1 MLSLFGFGKKRKSS
15 KKSTSKKSTNNKRTN
30 KKPPAKLLRLCK
42 KLKIKVTIKRGRK
55 RVYKK
60 VTLLKKLCKRKM
72 KLKKSRKVRK
82 QRKSRFGAWY
92 NPMTWDMFESNI
104 DKLFKIMKT
113 PRGPVRDKMLDDLDR
128 NMTNSAF
135 SKLLNDYRN
144 AMNEGK
150 KKNDPRFMKIS
161 DFYSNN
167 KNVNFGRRRQR
178 FGYDFPEWVLDLSYL
193 SIDEKKEAA
202 KASEKQYW
210 INLDQTRREEWLAQ
224 QDTDG
229 DSRWERMY

>member
-1 MLSLFGFGKKRKSS
+1 MLSLFGFGKKRKS
-15 KKSTSKKSTNNKRTN
+15 KNKRTN

-42 KLKIKVTIKRGRK
+42 KLKIKVTIKRGSK

-92 NPMTWDMFESNI
+92 NPMTWDMFESNT
-104 DKLFKIMKT
+104 DKLIKIMKT
-113 PRGPVRDKMLDDLDR
+113 KRDAARDQMLDDLDR
-128 NMTNSAF
+128 KMSNSAF
-135 SKLLNDYRN
+135 SKLLNDYKN
-144 AMNEGK
+144 VFNKGK
-150 KKNDPRFMKIS
+150 QYNDPRFMTIS
-161 DFYSNN
+161 TFYSPNYKN

-178 FGYDFPEWVLDLSYL
+178 FGYDFPDWVLDLSYL

-202 KASEKQYW
+202 KAKTQDEIQNW
-210 INLDQTRREEWLAQ
+210 INKDQARRETYMAAQ
-224 QDTDG
+224 EEDDRTR
-229 DSRWERMY
+229 SERIY

>member
-1 MLSLFGFGKKRKSS
+1 MLSLFGFGKKRKS
-15 KKSTSKKSTNNKRTN
+15 KNKRTN

-92 NPMTWDMFESNI
+92 NPMTWDMFESNT
-104 DKLFKIMKT
+104 DKLIKIMKT
-113 PRGPVRDKMLDDLDR
+113 KRDAARDQMLDDLAGKM
-128 NMTNSAF
+128 NNSAF
-135 SKLLNDYRN
+135 SKLLNDYKN
-144 AMNEGK
+144 VFNKGK
-150 KKNDPRFMKIS
+150 QYNDPRFMTIS
-161 DFYSNN
+161 KFYSPNYNKN

-178 FGYDFPEWVLDLSYL
+178 FGYDFPEWVLELSYL
-193 SIDEKKEAA
+193 SIDEKEKAA
-202 KASEKQYW
+202 TQDDKQYW
-210 INLDQTRREEWLAQ
+210 IKLDQDRREKYMTEQGEKNDIMW
-224 QDTDG
+224 
-229 DSRWERMY
+229 RWG